1 MCLRMIGSQQALLP
15 LPNGD
20 TTFRESVTVRRGG
33 RNRLLAA
40 FLLNTRQLDRGVYFP
55 KLFFPA

>member
-1 MCLRMIGSQQALLP
+1 MIGSQQALLP

-40 FLLNTRQLDRGVYFP
+40 FLLKTRQLDLGVYFP